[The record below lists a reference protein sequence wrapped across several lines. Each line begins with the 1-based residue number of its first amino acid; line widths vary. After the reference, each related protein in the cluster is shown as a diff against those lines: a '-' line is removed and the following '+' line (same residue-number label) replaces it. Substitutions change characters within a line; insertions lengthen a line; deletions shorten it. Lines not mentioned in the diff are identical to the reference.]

1 MTVKR
6 MLGVGVLTFVVTA
19 GGFVLPPAAE
29 RLEPPA
35 AVVPGGTRAPA
46 DPDADDRETV
56 DVEAVKVSVVESR

>member
-19 GGFVLPPAAE
+19 GGFVLPPVDE

-35 AVVPGGTRAPA
+35 AVVPGGTRATAPA
-46 DPDADDRETV
+46 DPDAVDRESM
-56 DVEAVKVSVVESR
+56 DAEAAGSSPA